1 MKLRKPALP
10 ESVRAALDLRPKE
23 RVLAWAD
30 DGDGRAVVATETA
43 LHLQRTPPAYTRVGW
58 EEIEY
63 ATYEGGV
70 LSVTLVPELESAT
83 LRVPVGDGRE
93 LPIAIRDRVTSSVVV
108 DRFVPLTDDA
118 GVRIVGR
125 RSGSGEIVWR
135 SDLDPDLAG
144 DAGIQRAAQSAL
156 DEVRAEVSLG

>member
-1 MKLRKPALP
+1 MKLRRPALP
-10 ESVRAALDLRPKE
+10 REVRDALDLRPKE

-30 DGDGRAVVATETA
+30 DGGGRAIVATETA
-43 LHLQRTPPAYTRVGW
+43 LHLQRTPPAYTRFGW
-58 EEIEY
+58 EQIEH

-70 LSVTLVPELESAT
+70 MTVTLVPELGSAT
-83 LRVPVGDGRE
+83 LRIPVGERRE

-125 RSGSGEIVWR
+125 RSGAGEITWR
-135 SDLDPDLAG
+135 SDLDPRLAG
-144 DAGIQRAAQSAL
+144 DRESEAAAQSAM
-156 DEVRAEVSLG
+156 DEVRAEVSSG